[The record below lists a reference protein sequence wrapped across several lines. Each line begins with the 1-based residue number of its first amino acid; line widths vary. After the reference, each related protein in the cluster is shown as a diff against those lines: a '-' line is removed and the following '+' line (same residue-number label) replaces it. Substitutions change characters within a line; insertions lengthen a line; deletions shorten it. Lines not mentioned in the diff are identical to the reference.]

1 MHYQPTTQLL
11 SNMYMGNWCAHLFPP
26 STESVQSSSSGG
38 TLTIEW
44 VLKGVIASQ
53 GLGTP
58 ERFEE
63 MRQRKTEHGETIV
76 TSSTPSTLLPDSTP
90 HSHLQER
97 FWQLL
102 TKIFPPNHTVPIQII
117 FWLSGMDMRSSS
129 RYTQDIVWDCPNKA
143 AQVACAYQWH
153 VYTCISLIHPITTTQ
168 MRKSSINHRIL
179 HSLPIIVLELELFF
193 SDSQALWC

>member
-11 SNMYMGNWCAHLFPP
+11 GNMYMGNWCAHLFPPP

-38 TLTIEW
+38 TPTIEW

-90 HSHLQER
+90 HSHLEER
-97 FWQLL
+97 FWLL
-102 TKIFPPNHTVPIQII
+102 LAKIIPPNHTVPI
-117 FWLSGMDMRSSS
+117 LSFKSFSGC
-129 RYTQDIVWDCPNKA
+129 QAWIWE
-143 AQVACAYQWH
+143 AQVG
-153 VYTCISLIHPITTTQ
+153 I
-168 MRKSSINHRIL
+168 RKALSE
-179 HSLPIIVLELELFF
+179 IVPLK
-193 SDSQALWC
+193 QHK